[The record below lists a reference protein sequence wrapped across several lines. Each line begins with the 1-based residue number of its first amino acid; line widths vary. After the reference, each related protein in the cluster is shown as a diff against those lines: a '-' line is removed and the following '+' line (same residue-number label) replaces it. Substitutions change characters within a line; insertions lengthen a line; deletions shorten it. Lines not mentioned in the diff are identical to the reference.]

1 MQYLLDGIV
10 HYNDESRIL
19 TDNKR
24 EVELSLATSR
34 LLNALIDANNSQVS
48 RTELLEKVWEEHGLV
63 ASDNNLNRNISLL
76 RKAFLEFS
84 LEDKIETIPKQGFVL
99 HCQCTRVS
107 TTRSSTYEK
116 FKKIC
121 SSHKGFYIST
131 IALTVLMVSTI
142 TAFYLYHLNDSTMH
156 KYKSVGL
163 CDVYIDENG
172 VKQENI
178 DSFFN
183 TNLGQRIALKCQQY
197 PKNIYFDDNRAPFKS
212 KVYSTHIALCG
223 KQNTGKGHECENFVN
238 INNN

>member
-99 HCQCTRVS
+99 HCQCTRV
-107 TTRSSTYEK
+107 REGANKQVISSQADSLI
-116 FKKIC
+116 KI
-121 SSHKGFYIST
+121 SRIW
-131 IALTVLMVSTI
+131 A
-142 TAFYLYHLNDSTMH
+142 D
-156 KYKSVGL
+156 
-163 CDVYIDENG
+163 
-172 VKQENI
+172 
-178 DSFFN
+178 FFPAN
-183 TNLGQRIALKCQQY
+183 TSNQPI
-197 PKNIYFDDNRAPFKS
+197 
-212 KVYSTHIALCG
+212 
-223 KQNTGKGHECENFVN
+223 
-238 INNN
+238 